1 MKFPPARG
9 NFPQARGNF
18 PRIFKVAIVLET
30 TIKAAEIICLVC
42 LLLLPS
48 EAIGTKHEGTA
59 NNFTFALIAKN
70 INNPF
75 FGVVRGGCVEQSL
88 QLSSSPP
95 SKNVNCLYVG
105 PEEDDAGAQADYI
118 DAMIN
123 GTYGQIN
130 GISISVTDPGIV
142 SPAINRAVAAGI
154 PVITFDSDAEDSDR
168 MAYVGTDNVA
178 FGVELGKLLD
188 QLAPQG
194 GKYGV
199 LSSSAPN
206 VVQRFDGVT
215 KRLADDSKWT
225 PVSSYDFLESSQV

>member
-1 MKFPPARG
+1 MKTANSIMR
-9 NFPQARGNF
+9 
-18 PRIFKVAIVLET
+18 
-30 TIKAAEIICLVC
+30 KAAEICLLVC
-42 LLLLPS
+42 LRLLPS
-48 EAIGTKHEGTA
+48 SAAIEANEGTA
-59 NNFTFALIAKN
+59 NNNFTYALIAKN

-75 FGVVRGGCVEQSL
+75 FGVVREGCVDRSL

-123 GTYGQIN
+123 GTYGHIH
-130 GISISVTDPGIV
+130 GISISVSDPDIV

-154 PVITFDSDAEDSDR
+154 PVITFDSDAENSDR
-168 MAYVGTDNVA
+168 VAYVGTDNVA

-199 LSSSAPN
+199 LSNSAPN

-215 KRLADDSKWT
+215 KRLADDSNWT
-225 PVSSYDFLESSQV
+225 PVSSHYFC